1 MSYNKGPVYNS
12 ASQSSQVMTSL
23 ILPSIIDGGER
34 MLHTD
39 FGDNITTTSS
49 DTASQSWWPIPI
61 WGLSELLCS
70 E

>member
-49 DTASQSWWPIPI
+49 DTASQS
-61 WGLSELLCS
+61 
-70 E
+70 